1 MRSTWFCSGRRAGLL
16 PAMEAIGCSWGR
28 SARQATPTG
37 GLYPVSQW
45 KDGEEVRD
53 DQIIS
58 LPADWQPGVYGLQ
71 VDGKTLT
78 DVDVR

>member
-1 MRSTWFCSGRRAGLL
+1 M
-16 PAMEAIGCSWGR
+16 
-28 SARQATPTG
+28 
-37 GLYPVSQW
+37 SQW